1 MYKRDDYKIN
11 VEIKIELFWYVEL
24 NLEIFMFKF
33 LMGCFYNGMCIF
45 FVIFLFCKIL
55 VLNLGKI

>member
-45 FVIFLFCKIL
+45 FVIF
-55 VLNLGKI
+55 